1 MYNANSPAS
10 ITKYYEELFNTKAE
24 KVGFF
29 SKLFSSRPK
38 NIFFSCLWCRI
49 TNISKNSFDYHLT
62 TCRKLQIIWTIR
74 LATLSEIF
82 QLETCFYNEIDV
94 SKINNFK
101 NSETK
106 LNAILDFENSRWQA
120 KMGSSLLS
128 SLKINLNDFDF
139 IKPLTKGGYG
149 QIFLT
154 KDKQSRKTL
163 ITKIIS
169 ISEAIQRSCINSYV
183 IERKILLRCRCK
195 YIVSL
200 LYSFRSDYFIFQ
212 VFNIF
217 IFLKELTNLFVY
229 VRIDNGICELRG
241 SQFSSNNFWHIF

>member
-1 MYNANSPAS
+1 MYVNPPTS
-10 ITKYYEELFNTKAE
+10 ITKYYEELFKENSE
-24 KVGFF
+24 KVAFLL
-29 SKLFSSRPK
+29 KLFSSRRK
-38 NIFFSCLWCRI
+38 NFFSCLWCRI
-49 TNISKNSFDYHLT
+49 TNISENSIDYHLT

-82 QLETCFYNEIDV
+82 QLETCFSNEIDDI

-101 NSETK
+101 HSEMK
-106 LNAILDFENSRWQA
+106 LNAILEFEKSRWQA
-120 KMGSSLLS
+120 KIGSSLLP

-154 KDKQSRKTL
+154 KDKQSSNTL

-169 ISEAIQRSCINSYV
+169 VSEAIQRSCIDSYV
-183 IERKILLRCRCK
+183 IEREILLRCKCK

-200 LYSFRSDYFIFQ
+200 LYSFRSDFFIFQ

-217 IFLKELTNLFVY
+217 F
-229 VRIDNGICELRG
+229 
-241 SQFSSNNFWHIF
+241 